1 MSTTVDAGRDLSPPP
16 SGGRV
21 REGASSLRF
30 STSEAIKHAVLI
42 LGAIIVILPF
52 YVMLSY
58 SLKSPGEIDRNSGGF
73 FGAQEMMVNE
83 RCAKRAEPDRTAI
96 EAVRGDYPGKTDREI
111 KTAMMAEIEE
121 ACSVRPAVFNYSMAF
136 SEAPLL
142 RYLLNGVIVTASIF
156 LIQVIVAMPC
166 AYALAKLRWRGRDF
180 VFTMVLF
187 CLLIPVHAIAL
198 PLYIMLS
205 KIGLTNSYAA
215 LIVPWTIS
223 VFGIFLMRQFF
234 LTVPDD
240 LIDAARMDG
249 MSEFG
254 IIWKVMLPIA
264 IPALLAF
271 AIFSVVAHWNDYF
284 WPRIVVT
291 GTRDLFTPPL
301 GLREFKGDADGSFF
315 GPMMATATVIVTP
328 LIVAFLLAQRRFIEG
343 ITLTGMK

>member
-1 MSTTVDAGRDLSPPP
+1 MT
-16 SGGRV
+16 
-21 REGASSLRF
+21 RF
-30 STSEAIKHAVLI
+30 SAAETWKHAVLI
-42 LGAIIVILPF
+42 VGALIVILPF

-58 SLKSPGEIDRNSGGF
+58 SLKSPGEIERNEGGF
-73 FGAQEMMVNE
+73 FGSQAMMIDE
-83 RCAKRAEPDRTAI
+83 RCVKRGEPDRAAI
-96 EAVRGDYPGKTDREI
+96 AAAAERFPGSTDLEI
-111 KTAMMAEIEE
+111 QAALMAELRA
-121 ACSVRPAVFNYSMAF
+121 ACSRRPAVFNYTMAF

-156 LIQVIVAMPC
+156 FIQVLVALPC
-166 AYALAKLRWRGRDF
+166 AYALAKLRWRGREV
-180 VFTMVLF
+180 VFSMVLF

-198 PLYIMLS
+198 PLYIMLA
-205 KIGLTNSYAA
+205 KVGLTNTYAA
-215 LIVPWTIS
+215 LVIPWTIS

-249 MSEFG
+249 MNEFA
-254 IIWKVMLPIA
+254 IIWRVMLPTA
-264 IPALLAF
+264 VPALLAF

-291 GTRDLFTPPL
+291 GNRELFTPPL

-315 GPMMATATVIVTP
+315 GPMMATATIIVTP
-328 LIVAFLLAQRRFIEG
+328 LIVAFLIAQRRFIEG